1 MQKMGKRAVIMG
13 ASSGLGFEISRLL
26 LERGYHIGIAARR
39 NDRLQALKHI
49 APDKVETAC
58 IDVTSPQAPA
68 QLEEL
73 IARLGGIDLYMHVA
87 GIGSQNMELQ
97 EHIELETVQ
106 TNAVGF
112 VRMIGAAYRHMALHG
127 GGHIA
132 AISSIAGTKGLG
144 PAPAYS
150 ATKALQSTYIE
161 ALDQQSRLRKL
172 NISFTDIRP
181 GFVHT
186 DLLNDGRKYPMLMHC
201 DSTARLIVK
210 AVTARRAVKIVDWRY
225 RLVTCAWKLLPRW
238 LWVRMPISQ

>member
-1 MQKMGKRAVIMG
+1 MQKMEKRAVIMG

-39 NDRLQALKHI
+39 NARLQALKHI
-49 APDKVETAC
+49 APDRVETAC

-172 NISFTDIRP
+172 NITFTDIRP

-201 DSTARLIVK
+201 DSTAQLIVK
-210 AVTARRAVKIVDWRY
+210 AVTARRTVKIVDWRY

>member
-1 MQKMGKRAVIMG
+1 
-13 ASSGLGFEISRLL
+13 
-26 LERGYHIGIAARR
+26 
-39 NDRLQALKHI
+39 
-49 APDKVETAC
+49 
-58 IDVTSPQAPA
+58 
-68 QLEEL
+68 
-73 IARLGGIDLYMHVA
+73 MHVA

-172 NISFTDIRP
+172 NITFTDIRP

-201 DSTARLIVK
+201 DSTAQLIVK
-210 AVTARRAVKIVDWRY
+210 AVTARRTVKIVDWRY

>member
-1 MQKMGKRAVIMG
+1 MVKRAIIMG
-13 ASSGLGFEISRLL
+13 ASSGLGFETSRLL
-26 LERGYHIGIAARR
+26 LEQGYSIGIAARR
-39 NDRLQALKHI
+39 QDRLQALKGI
-49 APDKVETAC
+49 APGRVETAC
-58 IDVTSPQAPA
+58 IDVTSAQAPA

-87 GIGSQNMELQ
+87 GIGSQNMELR
-97 EHIELETVQ
+97 EHIELETVE
-106 TNAVGF
+106 TNAMGF

-161 ALDQQSRLRKL
+161 ALDQQARLRKL
-172 NISFTDIRP
+172 NITFTDIRP

-186 DLLNDGRKYPMLMHC
+186 DLLNDGKRYPMLMDC
-201 DSTARLIVK
+201 NATARRIVK
-210 AVTARRAVKIVDWRY
+210 AVTAGREVKIVDWRY
-225 RLVTCAWKLLPRW
+225 RLMTCLWLLLPRW
-238 LWVRMPISQ
+238 LWVRMPVSN

>member
-1 MQKMGKRAVIMG
+1 MEKRAVIMG

-39 NDRLQALKHI
+39 NARLQALKHI
-49 APDKVETAC
+49 APDRVETAC

-172 NISFTDIRP
+172 NITFTDIRP

-186 DLLNDGRKYPMLMHC
+186 DLLNDGKNYPMLMDC
-201 DSTARLIVK
+201 GSTAQLIVK
-210 AVTARRAVKIVDWRY
+210 AVTARRVVKVVDWRY
-225 RLVTCAWKLLPRW
+225 RLLTCAWKLLPRW
-238 LWVRMPISQ
+238 MWVRMPIKN

>member
-39 NDRLQALKHI
+39 NARLQALKHI
-49 APDKVETAC
+49 APDRVETAC

-172 NISFTDIRP
+172 NITFTDIRP

-201 DSTARLIVK
+201 DSTAQLIVK
-210 AVTARRAVKIVDWRY
+210 AVTARRTVKIVDWRY

>member
-1 MQKMGKRAVIMG
+1 MG

-26 LERGYHIGIAARR
+26 LEQGYSIGIAARR
-39 NDRLQALKHI
+39 QDRLQALKGI
-49 APDKVETAC
+49 APGRVETAC
-58 IDVTSPQAPA
+58 IDVKSPEAPA

-97 EHIELETVQ
+97 EHIELETVE
-106 TNAVGF
+106 TNAMGF
-112 VRMIGAAYRHMALHG
+112 VRMIGAIYRHMALHG

-161 ALDQQSRLRKL
+161 ALDQQAHLRKL
-172 NISFTDIRP
+172 NITFTDIRP

-186 DLLNDGRKYPMLMHC
+186 DLLNDGKHYPMLMDC
-201 DSTARLIVK
+201 NATARRIVK
-210 AVTARRAVKIVDWRY
+210 AVTARRAVKVVDWRY
-225 RLVTCAWKLLPRW
+225 RLLTCAWKLLPRR
-238 LWVRMPISQ
+238 LWVRMPVSN

>member
-1 MQKMGKRAVIMG
+1 MQKMEKRAVIMG

-39 NDRLQALKHI
+39 N
-49 APDKVETAC
+49 AC

-161 ALDQQSRLRKL
+161 ALDQQYIEALDQQSRLRKL
-172 NISFTDIRP
+172 NITFTDIRP

-201 DSTARLIVK
+201 DSTAQLIVK